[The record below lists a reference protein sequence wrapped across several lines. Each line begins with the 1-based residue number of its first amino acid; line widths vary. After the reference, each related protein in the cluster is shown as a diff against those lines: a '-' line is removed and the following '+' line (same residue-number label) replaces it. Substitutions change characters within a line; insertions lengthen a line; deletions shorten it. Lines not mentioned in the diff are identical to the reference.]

1 MSPWDGASRWINTIL
16 LVLVGFIGFDTLF
29 RLLDANEQNVIVGF
43 TRSVAEV
50 FLAPFQGM
58 FDDQEYLLTALIAV
72 LGYALLAG
80 IALAVVRAAQAS
92 ARRRALRRPGPVPP
106 GHIPSAGT
114 GSDSTQPTPRDDTE
128 QMRPD
133 DTQPPRPPRNGA
145 PTGELPRQD
154 PPAR

>member
-43 TRSVAEV
+43 TRSVAGV

-80 IALAVVRAAQAS
+80 IALAVVRAVQAS
-92 ARRRALRRPGPVPP
+92 MRRRALRRPGPVPP
-106 GHIPSAGT
+106 GAPPSRPGA
-114 GSDSTQPTPRDDTE
+114 DSTQQVTRDG
-128 QMRPD
+128 
-133 DTQPPRPPRNGA
+133 TQPPRPPRQGDS
-145 PTGELPRQD
+145 TSELPRQD